1 MDVKTK
7 TEPIENNIYEHIID
21 LFSSEEIQ
29 DVVEAMLALSGSLY
43 RPASKNCKDGDCD
56 RQRQNTEF
64 RTVVAKMEQYQ
75 PASMVTDD
83 GDLESEIDSQNT
95 EKISGKTGDPKAN
108 CL

>member
-1 MDVKTK
+1 MSESQQQQYVDVKTK

-95 EKISGKTGDPKAN
+95 
-108 CL
+108 